1 MRLIFLCRVQNSTS
15 HKSLNHSHLT
25 TYMESISMSN
35 LKLTLIFFMNNNK
48 FNLATYQSRIVPSLF
63 TFKVVLTFFK
73 WNFFI
78 LVLTNGGLHKR
89 RPTHIPAPL
98 IVNFKVLLT
107 IKEQYSTRIIFQSRT
122 MNKLQTKDHFLIKVT
137 DQNAFQIFNFHQ
149 QMIMFS
155 VYIFLT
161 CRENKH
167 NDMFTYKY
175 KPKSRF
181 SYHSFGFSDWP
192 VLFISPFKR

>member
-1 MRLIFLCRVQNSTS
+1 M
-15 HKSLNHSHLT
+15 
-25 TYMESISMSN
+25 
-35 LKLTLIFFMNNNK
+35 
-48 FNLATYQSRIVPSLF
+48 
-63 TFKVVLTFFK
+63 LTFFK

-89 RPTHIPAPL
+89 RLTHIPAPS

-107 IKEQYSTRIIFQSRT
+107 IKEQYSTLIIFQSRT
-122 MNKLQTKDHFLIKVT
+122 MNKLETKDHFLIKVT
-137 DQNAFQIFNFHQ
+137 DQNAFQICNFDQ
-149 QMIMFS
+149 QMIMMFS

-161 CRENKH
+161 CQENRH

-181 SYHSFGFSDWP
+181 SYYSFRFSDWA